1 MKICPTCRRTY
12 DDDGLNFC
20 LEDGSV
26 LTLTSPEAAPTVV
39 MNQPRTTS
47 PSPGGEIRTSWD
59 AQNQGAQTPGAYSV
73 QPKKKSSKA
82 WLWVVGIF
90 AILILVCGGG
100 AAGFFVYVASVANT
114 NSGTNTTRGTNSSN
128 TRTSNTFTSSN
139 SSSPSPSPVETGSA
153 EELDLQDWVK
163 EFSVWGTT
171 EFKDGEFLM
180 AARQKGYYYVLVAPD
195 EYSTKGAVTRVTVR
209 NPDDSNSTLGYGLI
223 FHSDPTPLTKDYAF
237 LIDAKRKRF
246 RVVRHEPE
254 KETTVTAWSNSNA
267 ISPGTAENVLEVRD
281 KGEKIECYINGQ
293 LATTI
298 TNKQGPTDGVPGLYS
313 GDGVKIA
320 FKKLEIAK

>member
-26 LTLTSPEAAPTVV
+26 LTFTSPDAAPTVV

-47 PSPGGEIRTSWD
+47 PSPGAGIRTSWD
-59 AQNQGAQTPGAYSV
+59 TTQDAGAYSM

-82 WLWVVGIF
+82 WLWVLGI
-90 AILILVCGGG
+90 LGLVVVLCGGG
-100 AAGFFVYVASVANT
+100 IAGFFIYVASVADSNVRVNSTRVTT
-114 NSGTNTTRGTNSSN
+114 NSTPARSN
-128 TRTSNTFTSSN
+128 N
-139 SSSPSPSPVETGSA
+139 SSSWTPTPSPAETSTA
-153 EELDLQDWVK
+153 QEVDLSEWVK
-163 EFSVWGTT
+163 EFSVYGTT

-180 AARQKGYYYVLVAPD
+180 AAKDKGYYYVLVAPD
-195 EYSTKGAVTRVTVR
+195 DFSTEKAITRVTVR
-209 NPDDSNSTLGYGLI
+209 NPDDASSSLGYGLI

-237 LIDAKRKRF
+237 LIDSKKKKF

-254 KETTVTAWSNSNA
+254 KETTVTPWTNSNL
-267 ISPGTAENVLEVRD
+267 IKPGTAENVLEARD
-281 KGEKIECYINGQ
+281 KGEKIELYINGQ

-298 TNKQGPTDGVPGLYS
+298 TNKQGPTSGVPGLYA
-313 GDGVKIA
+313 GDGAKIG
-320 FKKLEIAK
+320 FKKLEIAR